1 MGVRNFLVDG
11 VSGVGKTAV
20 ANELHRRGFQAIHGD
35 RELAYKGD
43 PDTGLPVAPP
53 AGGPTASWFS
63 EHHIWDLEK
72 VKAYIASQDV
82 PVTFFCGSS
91 RNRSKF
97 IHLLDGVFILEVDR
111 ETMEQRIDERVA
123 RDPTDF
129 GGTLD
134 ERDVI
139 ARMFETREAF
149 PTAATPI
156 HAVDPITQVVDAILS
171 KSGINDDEV
180 AGQGGPEVR

>member
-11 VSGVGKTAV
+11 VSGAGKTAV
-20 ANELHRRGFQAIHGD
+20 ANELHRRGFHAIHGD

-43 PDTGLPVAPP
+43 PDTVMPVAPP
-53 AGGPTASWFS
+53 AGGPTANWLF
-63 EHHIWDLEK
+63 EHHVWDLEK
-72 VKAYIASQDV
+72 VRAYIARQDV

-97 IHLLDGVFILEVDR
+97 IDLLDGVFILEVDR
-111 ETMEQRIDERVA
+111 ETMERRIDERVA

-134 ERDVI
+134 ERGVI
-139 ARMFETREAF
+139 ARMFETREVF
-149 PTAATPI
+149 PTTATII
-156 HAVDPITQVVDAILS
+156 HADGPITQVVDAILS
-171 KSGINDDEV
+171 KCGIKDDEV
-180 AGQGGPEVR
+180 AGQGGPEVC